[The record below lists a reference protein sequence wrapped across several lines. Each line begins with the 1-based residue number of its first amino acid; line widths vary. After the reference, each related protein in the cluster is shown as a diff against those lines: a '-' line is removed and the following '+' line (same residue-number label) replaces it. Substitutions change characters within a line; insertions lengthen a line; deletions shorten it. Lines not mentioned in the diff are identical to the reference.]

1 MDINI
6 MFNYIKEQIVLGI
19 HLRIIVNWT
28 LASCYLY
35 LPWIIQVVIERIG
48 DLCGLP
54 DCYFKF
60 TKIVNIFT
68 VTYAIKTF

>member
-1 MDINI
+1 MYI

-19 HLRIIVNWT
+19 HLRIFVNWT

-35 LPWIIQVVIERIG
+35 LPWIIGVVIERIG

-60 TKIVNIFT
+60 TKIVLLSSILNVIF
-68 VTYAIKTF
+68 

>member
-1 MDINI
+1 MYI

-19 HLRIIVNWT
+19 HIRIIVNWT

-35 LPWIIQVVIERIG
+35 LPWIIGVVIERIG
-48 DLCGLP
+48 DLYGLP

-60 TKIVNIFT
+60 AKIVLLSSILNVIF
-68 VTYAIKTF
+68 